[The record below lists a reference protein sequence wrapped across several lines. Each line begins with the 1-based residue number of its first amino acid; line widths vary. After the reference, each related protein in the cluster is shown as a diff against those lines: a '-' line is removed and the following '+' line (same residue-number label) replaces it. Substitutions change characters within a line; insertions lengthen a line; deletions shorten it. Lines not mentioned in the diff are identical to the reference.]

1 MYIHG
6 VSPLDTGTRTGRVKC
21 KLGQKKKKDVKSNMK
36 MNTKII
42 EVRIKDSKLCCYTK
56 MIIQSCV
63 LKNNPSVVAV

>member
-1 MYIHG
+1 M
-6 VSPLDTGTRTGRVKC
+6 VSLLLTLEQEQEGLSVNWG
-21 KLGQKKKKDVKSNMK
+21 KKKKDVKSNMK